1 MPTPPA
7 AVQLDKV
14 SRLYA
19 TFVALRELS
28 LTIPTGSSVVLLGEN
43 GAGKST
49 LLKLIASLQS
59 PSYGTLTTFAD
70 TPRNQRHR
78 IAYMSHATQLYDE
91 LTALENLTYF
101 ASLNALPNPH
111 HAAAEALTA
120 VNLSPTNPRRVGE
133 YSQGMKQRAS
143 LARTLLSSPSLLLLD
158 EPFSN
163 LDIAS
168 AQSMIARLLAYQA
181 ADPTRTLIL
190 TTHQAELARP
200 LARTTINLNAGRL
213 ASIIEAEATA

>member
-7 AVQLDKV
+7 AVQLDKL
-14 SRLYA
+14 SRLYGS
-19 TFVALRELS
+19 FVALRELS
-28 LTIPTGSSVVLLGEN
+28 LTLPAGSSVVLLGEN

-49 LLKLIASLQS
+49 LLKLIAGLQS
-59 PSYGTLTTFAD
+59 PTYGTLTVFAD
-70 TPRNQRHR
+70 TPRNNRQR

-91 LTALENLTYF
+91 LTGLENLTYF
-101 ASLNALPNPH
+101 ASLNAIPNPH

-120 VNLSPTNPRRVGE
+120 VHLDPANPRRLGE

-163 LDIAS
+163 LDTAS

-190 TTHQAELARP
+190 TTHQAELARS
-200 LARTTINLNAGRL
+200 LARTTITLNAGRL
-213 ASIIEAEATA
+213 ASVVEAAQ